1 MINRVSHPLTYDNL
15 KTSSTDK
22 EVKITKLLGSLYQG
36 GKRITNLRDDPT
48 GVTHA
53 IRLDS
58 DIFKLN
64 TYVKN
69 INSAKGKLRYMEGYL
84 QSLANILT
92 RAKEITV
99 QGASS
104 TYKADDKK
112 IIAKE
117 INAILEDVVAIANV
131 KGSDGYSIFAGTK
144 IDNEA
149 FKVIRENR
157 INKLTQDKAETQIVR
172 IDYNGNQTEQ
182 TTEIYN
188 GIYIP
193 NNYPGSEIFFS
204 HNHYITSSKNVNG
217 FIVKENTKIYI
228 DNIEIVLTAGD
239 TAADIIAKINESSA
253 PVEATLDRILNSIVI
268 QTTIPHQI
276 WITEE
281 KGSTVLQELGILT
294 QNNDTKE
301 PPYNIANN
309 AEVRNK
315 TIFDSLIELRDN
327 LEENREEII
336 GSRSLAEID
345 ASLNKIFA
353 TLADLGTKENR
364 LDRSYERITK
374 EIMDMRDD
382 MVKYTDLDVTKAIT
396 ELNMTSL
403 AYQVSLGVSARI
415 MQTTLL
421 DFLK

>member
-64 TYVKN
+64 TYIKN

-99 QGASS
+99 QGASG

-117 INAILEDVVAIANV
+117 INAILEDVLAIANV
-131 KGSDGYSIFAGTK
+131 KGSNGYSIFAGTK

-172 IDYNGNQTEQ
+172 IDYNGNQAEQ

-228 DNIEIVLTAGD
+228 DNIEIALTAGD

-253 PVEATLDRILNSIVI
+253 PVEATLDRILNSMVI

-276 WITEE
+276 WITEDE
-281 KGSTVLQELGILT
+281 GSTVLQELGILT
-294 QNNDTKE
+294 QNNTTKE

-309 AEVRNK
+309 TEIRNK

-364 LDRSYERITK
+364 LDRSYERISK
-374 EIMDMRDD
+374 EIMDMKDD

-396 ELNMTSL
+396 ELNMTNL

>member
-15 KTSSTDK
+15 KASSTDK
-22 EVKITKLLGSLYQG
+22 EVKITRLLESLYQG
-36 GKRITNLRDDPT
+36 GKRITSLRDDPT

-64 TYVKN
+64 TYAKN

-84 QSLANILT
+84 QSLTNILT

-99 QGASS
+99 QGANG
-104 TYKADDKK
+104 TYGAGDKK
-112 IIAKE
+112 MIAKE
-117 INAILEDVVAIANV
+117 INAILEDVLAIANV
-131 KGSDGYSIFAGTK
+131 KGANGYSIFAGTK
-144 IDNEA
+144 INAEA
-149 FKVIRENR
+149 FKVTRENR
-157 INKLTQDKAETQIVR
+157 INRLTQNRAETQIIRV
-172 IDYNGNQTEQ
+172 DYNGNQAKQ

-193 NNYPGSEIFFS
+193 TSYPGSEIFFS
-204 HNHYITSSKNVNG
+204 QHHYITSSKNVNE

-228 DNIEIVLTAGD
+228 DNIEIALTAGD
-239 TAADIIAKINESSA
+239 TAADIIAKINESNA
-253 PVEATLDRILNSIVI
+253 PVEATLDRVLNSIAI
-268 QTTIPHQI
+268 KTTTPHQI

-281 KGSTVLQELGILT
+281 GSTVLQDLGILT

-309 AEVRNK
+309 TEVRSR
-315 TIFDSLIELRDN
+315 TIFDSLIDLRDN
-327 LEENREEII
+327 LEENREELI

-345 ASLNKIFA
+345 ESLNKISA

-364 LDRSYERITK
+364 LDLSYERISK
-374 EIMDMRDD
+374 EIMDMKDD

-396 ELNMTSL
+396 DLNMTSL